1 MKTKTSYLLFV
12 ILILASAIGVC
23 LVAARILYT
32 GRFAHIYLVWNL
44 FLAWIPLGLSLLAW
58 RYRESRRPLL
68 VCAFFWLLFFP
79 NAPYI
84 VTDLV
89 HLKARPPVPF
99 WFDLMLLQL
108 FVWLG
113 VFIGFLSLHRMHELV
128 SHRFDWRVGWVFVLV
143 VVGLTGFGIYLG
155 RFERWNSWDLFLS
168 PLGLLGDIADVIR
181 HPRANKTA
189 IVFPALFGTFFLLAY
204 VMLYALT
211 HWRSAQPAS
220 APLRSEAMENAR
232 CL

>member
-1 MKTKTSYLLFV
+1 
-12 ILILASAIGVC
+12 
-23 LVAARILYT
+23 
-32 GRFAHIYLVWNL
+32 
-44 FLAWIPLGLSLLAW
+44 
-58 RYRESRRPLL
+58 